1 MGRAGGGGSLPRWGA
16 ENGRDPGGE
25 FDFSFLRLIVDEQ
38 AARYGQAAEGGQSD
52 VGELHSCNNRG
63 FATDKLLNALFHQMA
78 RGTRGATVGLRSSL
92 FPTFDCEFW
101 GQRLSLDFRKLCPAR
116 RPGPGQYEKDPY
128 GATPRATNAVKAS
141 SCASV

>member
-1 MGRAGGGGSLPRWGA
+1 MRRAGGGGSLPRWGA

-25 FDFSFLRLIVDEQ
+25 FDFSFLRLIVDQ
-38 AARYGQAAEGGQSD
+38 PAARYGQAAEGGQSD
-52 VGELHSCNNRG
+52 VVH
-63 FATDKLLNALFHQMA
+63 F
-78 RGTRGATVGLRSSL
+78 

-128 GATPRATNAVKAS
+128 GATPRATNAVRAS